1 MSLSVIIDGVQYV
14 PLVGA
19 PSDPY
24 PLPEGYLSPHF
35 REAEFCCN
43 HCGSLEGHEV
53 PEELLRVLELCRAH
67 FSSAPITIN
76 SGYRC
81 SIHNA
86 NVGSNEASQ
95 HRRATAADIAVK
107 DVAPAK
113 VYDYLITSY
122 PGAYGI
128 GSYPS
133 FTHIDVRPDKA
144 RW

>member
-1 MSLSVIIDGVQYV
+1 MSIEVVWDGV
-14 PLVGA
+14 VGTWTPSEPEQA
-19 PSDPY
+19 PD
-24 PLPEGYLSPHF
+24 LPEGYLSPHF

-133 FTHIDVRPDKA
+133 FTHIDVRSDKA